1 MDDLFYILAIVWAAV
16 LGVSVAA
23 SVIFDKILRR
33 LHRTAHDVWVEIDRP
48 SGFFWWPR
56 DTSSCGYGMAVNWRV
71 YLDLQGKA
79 PAWITA
85 DADLTRWHRAFVILT
100 RIMWGGVVVFLL
112 LIVTAMFL

>member
-1 MDDLFYILAIVWAAV
+1 MDDLFYILAIVWAV
-16 LGVSVAA
+16 FLGLTIAA

-33 LHRTAHDVWVEIDRP
+33 LHRTAHDTWVEIDKP
-48 SGFFWWPR
+48 CGFFWWPR
-56 DTSSCGYGMAVNWRV
+56 DASWAYGMATKWRV